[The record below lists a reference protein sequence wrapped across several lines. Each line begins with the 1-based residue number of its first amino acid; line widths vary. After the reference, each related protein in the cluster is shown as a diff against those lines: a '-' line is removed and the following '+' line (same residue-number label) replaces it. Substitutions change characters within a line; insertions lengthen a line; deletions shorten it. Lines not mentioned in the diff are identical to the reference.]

1 MSHISILSYSIRL
14 NNNIIF
20 VIGPNNR
27 IVFNKCTNPKWT
39 IYQIQ
44 NGQSFQS
51 ASLKPISYKEVE
63 CLYNSIGLG
72 PLFIYNE
79 NTLQIK
85 RYNVFINGEFG
96 IT

>member
-1 MSHISILSYSIRL
+1 MSHISIFSSSIRL

-20 VIGPNNR
+20 VIGPNNL

-39 IYQIQ
+39 VYQIQ

-51 ASLKPISYKEVE
+51 ASLKLISYKEIE

-72 PLFIYNE
+72 PLFVLMQD
-79 NTLQIK
+79 T
-85 RYNVFINGEFG
+85 
-96 IT
+96 